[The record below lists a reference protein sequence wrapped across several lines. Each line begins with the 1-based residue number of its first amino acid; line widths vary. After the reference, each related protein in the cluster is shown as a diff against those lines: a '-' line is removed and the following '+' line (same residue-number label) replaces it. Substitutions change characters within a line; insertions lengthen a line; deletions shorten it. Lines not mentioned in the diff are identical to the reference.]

1 MYRRATTGLEENN
14 NKFSNCSMEKMG
26 PVVIAVK
33 NQLAGKVNCL
43 TGIKKNDLNKKRN
56 SFCFILIECLQV
68 GYCGNRNVED
78 DEECDCGFISECTD
92 DCCYPA
98 GGPDAKLGCKLKP
111 GARCRLISTKIS
123 ISFFNFNCNLVH
135 PKVHVVRINVHFI
148 HLLIYVIKI
157 RLVKIVLAMFD
168 ASMLKLKK

>member
-14 NKFSNCSMEKMG
+14 NQFSNCSMEKMG

-33 NQLAGKVNCL
+33 SQLIGKVNCL
-43 TGIKKNDLNKKRN
+43 TGNEKKLTGAEEE
-56 SFCFILIECLQV
+56 SLFHIEIECSQV

-78 DEECDCGFISECTD
+78 DEECDCGFTSECTD

-111 GARCRLISTKIS
+111 GARCR
-123 ISFFNFNCNLVH
+123 
-135 PKVHVVRINVHFI
+135 
-148 HLLIYVIKI
+148 
-157 RLVKIVLAMFD
+157 
-168 ASMLKLKK
+168 

>member
-43 TGIKKNDLNKKRN
+43 TGTRSSLALPLKRI
-56 SFCFILIECLQV
+56 SSAYFSRLECSQV

-111 GARCRLISTKIS
+111 GARCR
-123 ISFFNFNCNLVH
+123 
-135 PKVHVVRINVHFI
+135 
-148 HLLIYVIKI
+148 
-157 RLVKIVLAMFD
+157 
-168 ASMLKLKK
+168 